1 MSSDRPS
8 PGSHRILYIDR
19 LRGAAVLGMFVGH
32 SAYAFLT
39 RLIPYNGYFRA
50 NMEMAGMVAPV
61 FCFLA
66 GISVALLSSKA
77 WQKALNSG
85 DQAEARKK
93 QLSLKRR
100 IITRG
105 AQILALGYA
114 LRLTFWMLSHFY
126 GSWTRILKVDILQCI
141 GLSLIVFPLL
151 AWPPNP
157 QKKGFRKVNWIAGAL
172 CLAWMLSTP
181 FFFHLPWKASVP
193 LGIRA
198 YFDVGSPLALF
209 PFFPYGT
216 WIALGLFV
224 GSFVTTPILK
234 GKKEFWVLGGLGVAA
249 LAFYATGSWLD
260 TLTKTYPLYQLWGE
274 TRPPKGLFHGFLI
287 KVAWLLVIYAI
298 ARISARGL
306 DRLPLQP
313 LSLLGQTSLFAYCT
327 HLVILYHV
335 FYHRVSFPTGP
346 TTHLLLSGLL
356 TAVMFALCW
365 LWWKKA
371 SLVPLTKAAVGRLLP
386 GERGVH

>member
-1 MSSDRPS
+1 
-8 PGSHRILYIDR
+8 
-19 LRGAAVLGMFVGH
+19 MFVVH

-39 RLIPYNGYFRA
+39 RLIPYESYFRA
-50 NMEMAGMVAPV
+50 NMEVAGMVAPV

-66 GISVALLSSKA
+66 GISVALLSAKA
-77 WQKALNSG
+77 WQKMSAAS
-85 DQAEARKK
+85 DIDKARKK
-93 QLSLKRR
+93 QRALRRR

-114 LRLTFWMLSHFY
+114 LRLSFWVLSHFY

-157 QKKGFRKVNWIAGAL
+157 QKKGLAKVNWIAGAL
-172 CLAWMLSTP
+172 CLLWMLSTP
-181 FFFHLPWKASVP
+181 FFFHLPWKESVP

-198 YFDVGSPLALF
+198 YFDVGSRLALF

-224 GSFVTTPILK
+224 GSFVPTPILE
-234 GKKEFWVLGGLGVAA
+234 GRKELGILGGLIIAA
-249 LAFYATGSWLD
+249 LALYATGSWLD
-260 TLTKTYPLYQLWGE
+260 TATKAYPIYQLWGE

-287 KVAWLLVIYAI
+287 KVAWLLGIYAV
-298 ARISARGL
+298 ARLSARGL
-306 DRLPLQP
+306 DRLPIQP
-313 LSLLGQTSLFAYCT
+313 LSLLGQTSLFAYCA
-327 HLVILYHV
+327 HLIVLYHV
-335 FYHRVSFPTGP
+335 FYHRVSIPTGP

-356 TAVMFALCW
+356 TTVMFALCW
-365 LWWKKA
+365 LWSKKA
-371 SLVPLTKAAVGRLLP
+371 SLVPFTKSAVGRVLP
-386 GERGVH
+386 GGKGAH